1 MIMTMSN
8 TAWMGRTELLF
19 EKEGMERIMNANI
32 LVVGLGG
39 VGSFAAEM
47 IARAGVGMMT
57 IIDGDVVDP
66 TNRNRQLPA
75 LSTTHG
81 MKKSDVMRERLLAIN
96 PELNLTA
103 LDVFVRNDITDSI
116 LDGVDGKGY
125 DYVLDCIDTLSP
137 KINLIRK
144 CVERNIRIVSSM
156 GAAGKVDPT
165 QVQIADISKTYN
177 CTLAR
182 YVKKKLRRMNIRKGV
197 KVVFT
202 TELPDRESLVLTEG
216 MNNKRSFMGTVPYLP
231 AIFGCT
237 MSSVVIRGLVAGEHL
252 TSLRSEIELSQN
264 QDSQDNEEDAD
275 LDNQNN
281 DSTNER

>member
-1 MIMTMSN
+1 MTMNN

-19 EKEGMERIMNANI
+19 EKEGMERIVNANI

-252 TSLRSEIELSQN
+252 QSFNTENDLP
-264 QDSQDNEEDAD
+264 QDNDEDD
-275 LDNQNN
+275 INMDNL
-281 DSTNER
+281 E